1 MFQTIFTNVPAGEV
15 AARTADIVDI
25 DSGTLVSSTQ
35 ETDGQFTII
44 AEFPG
49 DPPPDAPVGA
59 GAFPWMAIADGE
71 LASGVKEM
79 RSNPR
84 IEEYFATTTFGR
96 HPDSEPWCSAFVN
109 FCVTQSGVAG
119 TNSALALS
127 WLDWGQEAGGFIPG
141 CIVVLSRGTPG
152 QGHVGFFVGEDANGS
167 IRLLGGNQHDSVNVS
182 NFPAARVLGRRVPLP
197 AQLAAADAPAPVPA
211 PAGPGAPTVVAEDGA
226 GADDGFGGLARHAFD
241 FFVQSGWTQAQAAGL
256 IANIQVESNFRANAL
271 GDGGAAHGICQW
283 HQDRFDKFP
292 ICFPGRT
299 IDGSTFDEQ
308 LQFVNFELL
317 DPRSADP
324 GQTQP
329 SEHGAAQHLRAA
341 ADARTAGG
349 VVSQFYERPLD
360 VEGNIALRGGI
371 AEKWFR
377 KFVG

>member
-1 MFQTIFTNVPAGEV
+1 MFQAIFTNVPANEV

-25 DSGTLVSSTQ
+25 DGGTLVSSTQ
-35 ETDGQFTII
+35 EMDGQFTII

-49 DPPPDAPVGA
+49 DPPPGATVGA
-59 GAFPWMAIADGE
+59 GAFPWMPIAETE
-71 LASGVKEM
+71 LANGVKET

-109 FCVTQSGVAG
+109 FCVTQSGVEG

-127 WLDWGQEAGGFIPG
+127 WLDWGQDASGFVPG

-152 QGHVGFFVGEDANGS
+152 QGHVGFFVGQDANGS
-167 IRLLGGNQHDSVNVS
+167 IQLLGGNQHDSVNVS
-182 NFPAARVLGRRVPLP
+182 TFPSARVMGTRIPLP
-197 AQLAAADAPAPVPA
+197 AQLGTAAPAAGPA

-226 GADDGFGGLARHAFD
+226 GADDGFGGLARQAFD
-241 FFVQSGWTQAQAAGL
+241 FFVQTGWTQPQAAGL
-256 IANIQVESNFRANAL
+256 IANIEAESSFRADAL

-283 HQDRFDKFP
+283 HQDRFNKFP
-292 ICFPGRT
+292 ICIPGRT
-299 IDGSTFDEQ
+299 IDDSTFDEQ

-317 DPRSADP
+317 DPRSGDD
-324 GQTQP
+324 GRQP
-329 SEHGAAQHLRAA
+329 SEQRAAGRLRAA

-349 VVSQFYERPLD
+349 VVSQFYERPAD
-360 VEGNIALRGGI
+360 VQGNIELRGQL
-371 AEKWFR
+371 AEKWFA
-377 KFVG
+377 KFSA